1 MAKQK
6 VVRRLAA
13 ILAADVVGYSRL
25 MGENEAETLT
35 ALKAHQAQFIDPTIA
50 EHRGRIVKLM
60 GDGVLVEFASVVASV
75 ECAMAIQDGMTKRN
89 AEVPE
94 RRRMEFRIGVNLGDV
109 IIDGDDIHGDG
120 VNVAARLEGLAA
132 PGGIC
137 ISGDVFRQVE
147 GKLDFGFEDM
157 GEQRVKNIGKPV
169 RVYAIRLKGEAR
181 PAIDVSAPVPGFG
194 GRPAI
199 AVLPFDNL
207 SGDPDQEYFADGIV
221 EDIITRLS
229 MWRWIPVIARNSTFS
244 YKGRAVKVQQVAKE
258 LGARYVLEGRV
269 RKGGDRI
276 RIAAQ
281 LIDAETG
288 HHVWAERYDRELDDI
303 FDLQDE
309 ITDTIVTA
317 LEAIVG
323 KAETQRA
330 HAKRPENLDAWDTA
344 LRATWHLGRST
355 RDDLEEAIRL
365 FRTSVELDPNL
376 SFAWSW
382 LAFTYYLQ
390 MLQGWSPDPAKSVG
404 EFVQAG
410 QMAISLDDRDPQANA
425 AAGYGKVMAGKPD
438 AALVFLERAIEL
450 NPSLVTGYIS
460 LGAALILSGRP
471 EEGAERLETA
481 IRLSPNDF
489 LLHAWLGTL
498 SRSYYQAK
506 EYEKALESAR
516 KSLQRSENYPMGYH
530 ALCSALA
537 MLGRLDEAKAALDRF
552 LELSPGYSL
561 QSARATF
568 PFRDERDFQHYFEG
582 LRRAGWTG

>member
-1 MAKQK
+1 VASER
-6 VVRRLAA
+6 VERRLAA
-13 ILAADVVGYSRL
+13 IFAADMVGYSRL
-25 MGENEAETLT
+25 MEVDEEGVIARQKKHHKEL
-35 ALKAHQAQFIDPTIA
+35 IDPKIA
-50 EHRGRIVKLM
+50 EHHGRIVKLM
-60 GDGVLVEFASVVASV
+60 GDGVLVEFASVVDAVRCAV
-75 ECAMAIQDGMTKRN
+75 ELQQAMVAREAD
-89 AEVPE
+89 VPE
-94 RRRMEFRIGVNLGDV
+94 ERRIRYRVGVNLGDIV
-109 IIDGDDIHGDG
+109 IDGDDILGDG
-120 VNVAARLEGLAA
+120 VNVAARLEGLAE

-137 ISGDVFRQVE
+137 FSGDVYRQVE
-147 GKLDFGFEDM
+147 GKLDFAFEDK
-157 GEQRVKNIGKPV
+157 GEQTVKNIKKPV
-169 RVYAIRLKGEAR
+169 HVYAIRPQGEAT

-207 SGDPDQEYFADGIV
+207 SGDPNQEYFADGIV

-258 LGARYVLEGRV
+258 LGTRYILEGSV
-269 RKGGDRI
+269 RKSGDRI

-309 ITDTIVTA
+309 ITDTIVTE
-317 LEAIVG
+317 LEAVVG
-323 KAETQRA
+323 KAETRRA

-344 LRATWHLGRST
+344 LRAIWHFGRAT
-355 RDDLEEAIRL
+355 RDDQEEALRL
-365 FRTSVELDPNL
+365 FRASLALEPNL
-376 SFAWSW
+376 SIAWGNM
-382 LAFTYYLQ
+382 AFTYYFQ
-390 MLQGWSPDPAKSVG
+390 MLQGWSSDPAKSVG
-404 EFVQAG
+404 QFVQAG
-410 QMAISLDDRDPQANA
+410 QMAISLDDRDPMANA
-425 AAGYGKVMAGKPD
+425 AAGYGKVLAGKPD

-450 NPSLVTGYIS
+450 NPSFVIGYIS

-481 IRLSPNDF
+481 VRLSPNDF

-498 SRSYYQAK
+498 SRAYYQAK

-516 KSLQRSENYPMGYH
+516 KSLQISENYPMGHH

-537 MLGRLDEAKAALDRF
+537 MLGQLDEAKAALARF
-552 LELSPGYSL
+552 LELSPGYTL
-561 QSARATF
+561 QSSRATF
-568 PFRDERDFQHYFEG
+568 PFRDEGDFQHYFEG
-582 LRRAGWTG
+582 LRRAGWSG